1 MELRTPQAKGTVV
14 VRVERDRL
22 AVELPFPVC
31 SSRAGQSIC
40 KPGALIQRLR
50 QHVTSPLHP
59 SLEKGLH
66 ETLEVLEGFTDNDRL
81 AGFSITMPYVTFTPA
96 EKRAAAAKTLKQA
109 LLEAGYEVEVD
120 GSDTE
125 VKPKV
130 AAAA

>member
-1 MELRTPQAKGTVV
+1 
-14 VRVERDRL
+14 
-22 AVELPFPVC
+22 
-31 SSRAGQSIC
+31 
-40 KPGALIQRLR
+40 
-50 QHVTSPLHP
+50 
-59 SLEKGLH
+59 
-66 ETLEVLEGFTDNDRL
+66 
-81 AGFSITMPYVTFTPA
+81 MPYVTFTPA